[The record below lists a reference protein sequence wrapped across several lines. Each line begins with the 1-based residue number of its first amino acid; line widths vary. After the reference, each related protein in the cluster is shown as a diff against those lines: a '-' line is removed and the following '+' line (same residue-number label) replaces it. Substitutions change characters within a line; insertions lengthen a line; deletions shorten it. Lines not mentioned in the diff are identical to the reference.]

1 MLPSNWKEQLRYRL
15 DNVFAKGTGA
25 LIALLALA
33 SLAIIFLVAF
43 VVKVFNLAPDDI
55 SLPKLMW
62 MGLMRTLDSGTMGGD
77 EGGWPFLF
85 AMLTVTIGG
94 IFVVSTLIGVLS
106 AGIEERLDALRRGR
120 SRIVESG
127 HTVILGWSPAII
139 TLVSELVEANA
150 SQRDACIVIMRDK
163 DTVEMQEEIAD
174 KVGDTRTTL
183 VEIKAPQS

>member
-1 MLPSNWKEQLRYRL
+1 MLPANWKEQLRYRF

-25 LIALLALA
+25 LIVLLAVA
-33 SLAIIFLVAF
+33 SLVIIFVVAL
-43 VVKVFNLAPDDI
+43 VVKAFNLAPDDV

-106 AGIEERLDALRRGR
+106 AGIEERLESLRRGR
-120 SRIVESG
+120 SRIVEAG
-127 HTVILGWSPAII
+127 HTVILGWSPAVI
-139 TLVSELVEANA
+139 TLVS
-150 SQRDACIVIMRDK
+150 
-163 DTVEMQEEIAD
+163 
-174 KVGDTRTTL
+174 
-183 VEIKAPQS
+183 